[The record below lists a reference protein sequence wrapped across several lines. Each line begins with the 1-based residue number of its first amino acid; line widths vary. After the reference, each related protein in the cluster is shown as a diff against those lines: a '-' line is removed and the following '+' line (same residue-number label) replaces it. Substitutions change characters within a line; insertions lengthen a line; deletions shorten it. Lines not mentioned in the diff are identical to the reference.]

1 MSRELVIV
9 AVAVGLGTWL
19 FRFLPTRL
27 GRSSALANG
36 RLAGAMEAV
45 GPAAITTLL
54 VASVLP
60 ELAAGGPGR
69 VAVLLGC
76 GVAGVTYAVSRN
88 VVVAT
93 VLGALA
99 YGLG

>member
-1 MSRELVIV
+1 MSKDLIIV

-27 GRSSALANG
+27 GRSPALASG

-54 VASVLP
+54 IASVLP
-60 ELAAGGPGR
+60 DLAAGGPER
-69 VAVLLGC
+69 TAVLVGC
-76 GVAGVTYAVSRN
+76 GVTGVTYAVTRN

-93 VLGALA
+93 LIGALA
-99 YGLG
+99 YGLV